1 MNMTWKVLSWMNL
14 PNILT
19 LSRMLLTIPALLML
33 MSGSVVGH
41 YFSFIV
47 FVVAALTDF
56 FDGRIARKRGLV
68 TDLGKFLDQISDKIL
83 VTSVFLGFMG
93 LSRIS
98 LWFLFIFIFRDTLVS
113 GIRMVASSKGKV
125 IAADIFGKAKTV
137 AQIALLI
144 LLYSNLLWGFPAPS
158 VMVWFEI
165 LVAII
170 TALSGGNY
178 LLKNLDIFK
187 GGK

>member
-1 MNMTWKVLSWMNL
+1 
-14 PNILT
+14 
-19 LSRMLLTIPALLML
+19 
-33 MSGSVVGH
+33 
-41 YFSFIV
+41 
-47 FVVAALTDF
+47 
-56 FDGRIARKRGLV
+56 
-68 TDLGKFLDQISDKIL
+68 
-83 VTSVFLGFMG
+83 
-93 LSRIS
+93 
-98 LWFLFIFIFRDTLVS
+98 
-113 GIRMVASSKGKV
+113 MVASSKGKV

-137 AQIALLI
+137 AQISLLI